1 MDSKLFLHDIH
12 FPKLGFAVTVIPAEQ
27 TLGKKKHEIVLF
39 VALMLPRFLSSCTT
53 SSNVLMFFYA
63 DLMLFYYDVFCTSVT
78 LA

>member
-27 TLGKKKHEIVLF
+27 TLEKKKHEIVLF
-39 VALMLPRFLSSCTT
+39 VALMLPHFLSSLI
-53 SSNVLMFFYA
+53 NVLMFFYA
-63 DLMLFYYDVFCTSVT
+63 DLMLFYCDVFCTSVT